1 MAATQIVSQVVSF
14 PQTTPAVEILQSELV
29 ELIDAHNLV
38 AQLEQRI
45 ERIESSIQARLE
57 AGASLEPGVHVATLR
72 ENFRRSVAWKDVA
85 IRLAN
90 RLKMDGEAYCA
101 RVLAATRPTRTVS
114 LTVN

>member
-1 MAATQIVSQVVSF
+1 MATQTLPHVVSF
-14 PQTTPAVEILQSELV
+14 PQSTPAVEISQSELV
-29 ELIDAHNLV
+29 ELVEARNLA

-45 ERIESSIQARLE
+45 EQIESSIQARLE